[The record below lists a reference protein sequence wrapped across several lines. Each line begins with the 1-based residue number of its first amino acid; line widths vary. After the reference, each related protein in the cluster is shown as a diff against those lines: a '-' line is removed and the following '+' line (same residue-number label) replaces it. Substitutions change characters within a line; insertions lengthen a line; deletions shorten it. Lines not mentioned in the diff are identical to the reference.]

1 MTQRETY
8 IQNSKTTCEHVY
20 HMDPNSVPVL
30 HVLLT
35 EEELNQRMHHYE
47 RALSIIQTFMTKLLS
62 FLTDIPTVIVTTD
75 DQGFVLDSYGDE
87 RLKQM
92 TASLGIQNGVKFDE
106 ETAGTNAITLALKH
120 NMPFHL
126 IGEDHYH
133 YCFSEVACYSAPY
146 RYRNGEV
153 IGTISIM
160 TPKENASPLHL
171 GLLSSSIDT
180 IEREIRVHEQ
190 NEQLHLYNQMLMSTT
205 PIGIVISD
213 QAGHIR
219 EFNQSAAQL
228 TGMNKINMIGSHI
241 SEVSVL
247 KPFFDHVLTKE
258 KGIEDI
264 EITFSRIDER
274 KCLLDI
280 LPLYDHNQRLSG
292 AFAQFRDMTSYYQ
305 LQEQVIQ
312 SEKLSAIG
320 KLGAG
325 LAHEIRNPLTS
336 IIGFTQ
342 LLDVDKKQSHYI
354 DIIRTELER
363 MKNLVNQF
371 VMMGKQT
378 NSERKS
384 GQLYPLIFE
393 TVELMKSNAHLHN
406 VEINFHA
413 EEEQITVW
421 MDASQI
427 KQVLINFI
435 KNAIEAMP
443 QGGEIT
449 VSLSKKDQHAII
461 AVKDNGKGMSE
472 KEVKQLGTPF
482 FSTKSSGLGIGLS
495 ICFDI
500 MKAHHG
506 KIVID
511 SDKGAGTMANLFLPL
526 HKEES

>member
-8 IQNSKTTCEHVY
+8 IKNSKNTCEHVY
-20 HMDPNSVPVL
+20 QMDPNSVPVL

-35 EEELNQRMHHYE
+35 EEELSQRLQNYE

-62 FLTDIPTVIVTTD
+62 FLSDIPTVIVTTD
-75 DQGFVLDSYGDE
+75 DQGVVLDSYGDE

-106 ETAGTNAITLALKH
+106 EKAGTNAITLALKH
-120 NMPFHL
+120 NKPFHL
-126 IGEDHYH
+126 IGDDHYH
-133 YCFSEVACYSAPY
+133 DCFSDVACYSAPY

-160 TPKENASPLHL
+160 TPKEHASSLHL

-180 IEREIRVHEQ
+180 IEREIRLNEQ
-190 NEQLHLYNQMLMSTT
+190 NEQLHLYNQMLMNTT

-213 QAGHIR
+213 QFGQIR
-219 EFNQSAAQL
+219 EFNNSAAQL
-228 TGMNKINMIGSHI
+228 TGLNKKNMIRSHI
-241 SEVSVL
+241 SKVPVL
-247 KPFFDHVLTKE
+247 KPFFDHVLTRK
-258 KGIEDI
+258 KGIENI
-264 EITFSRIDER
+264 EITFTMLDER

-280 LPLYDHNQRLSG
+280 LPLYDHNHQLSG

-378 NSERKS
+378 SSERKACH
-384 GQLYPLIFE
+384 LYPLVFE
-393 TVELMKSNAHLHN
+393 TIELMKSNAHLHN
-406 VEINFHA
+406 VELYLDA

-421 MDASQI
+421 MDSSQI

-443 QGGEIT
+443 NGGDIT
-449 VSLSKKDQHAII
+449 VSLIKKDKDVII
-461 AVKDNGKGMSE
+461 SVNDNGQGMSE
-472 KEVKQLGTPF
+472 KEINQLGTPF
-482 FSTKSSGLGIGLS
+482 YSTKSSGLGIGLS

-500 MKAHHG
+500 VEAHHG
-506 KIVID
+506 KILID
-511 SDKGAGTMANLFLPL
+511 STEGAGTTANLFLPL

>member
-8 IQNSKTTCEHVY
+8 IQHSKTTCEHVY
-20 HMDPNSVPVL
+20 QMDPNSIPVL
-30 HVLLT
+30 RVILT
-35 EEELNQRMHHYE
+35 EEELAERLQKYE
-47 RALSIIQTFMTKLLS
+47 RAISIIQKFMTKLLS
-62 FLTDIPTVIVTTD
+62 FLADTPTLIVTTD
-75 DQGFVLDSYGDE
+75 DEGYVLDSYGDE
-87 RLKQM
+87 RFKQM
-92 TASLGIQNGVKFDE
+92 TASFGIQTGVKFDE

-120 NMPFHL
+120 NEPIHL
-126 IGEDHYH
+126 VGEDHYH
-133 YCFSEVACYSAPY
+133 HCFSEVACYSAPY

-160 TPKENASPLHL
+160 TTRQYASSLHL

-180 IEREIRVHEQ
+180 IEREIQLHEQ
-190 NEQLHLYNQMLMSTT
+190 NEQLHLYNQMLMSAT

-213 QAGHIR
+213 EAGHIR
-219 EFNQSAAQL
+219 EFNNSAADL
-228 TGMNKINMIGSHI
+228 TGLNKKNMIGSHI
-241 SEVSVL
+241 SEVPVL
-247 KPFFDHVLTKE
+247 KPFFDHVLTRK

-264 EITFSRIDER
+264 EIIFSTLNER

-280 LPLYDHNQRLSG
+280 LPLYNHNNQLSG

-305 LQEQVIQ
+305 LQDQVIQ

-342 LLDVDKKQSHYI
+342 LLDVDEKQSHYI
-354 DIIRTELER
+354 DIITAELER

-378 NSERKS
+378 SSERKT
-384 GQLYPLIFE
+384 GHLNPLIEE
-393 TVELMKSNAHLHN
+393 TVELMRSNAHLHN
-406 VEINFHA
+406 VEINDHST
-413 EEEQITVW
+413 EEQMSVC
-421 MDASQI
+421 MDSSQI

-435 KNAIEAMP
+435 KNAIESMP
-443 QGGEIT
+443 NGGKIT
-449 VSLSKKDQHAII
+449 VSLAKEDNK
-461 AVKDNGKGMSE
+461 AVISITDTGKGMSE

-506 KIVID
+506 NIVID
-511 SDKGAGTMANLFLPL
+511 SEEGVGTTAKLLLPL
-526 HKEES
+526 QQEES